1 MKKTLAI
8 ILALVMAV
16 TMFAGCG
23 GVSTGA
29 PDAQAPAEGGLKL
42 EGKNIDTEPVKM
54 AYIPVSTAGAT
65 TEIAQYAADDIML
78 KYPNV
83 EITFFDAGYDP
94 TQQASIVSQCI
105 AQDYDA
111 IIMECTD
118 DVAMNPLVTEAENAG
133 VVVITTNMA
142 CSAVHTAYLSN
153 YSYDAGWLIGQLVV
167 EDIGT
172 EGNVILLDCPA
183 GMTAG
188 TLHGKGFQDYIEQ
201 NSNLQL
207 IDYANIDGFSTENA
221 NTAMRDMLTKHDKI
235 DAVYGMSDDIAIGA
249 IQAIE
254 AAGRGDEGILVYGSE
269 GMPNA
274 ITAIRDG
281 SMKAT
286 AWSDR
291 YSLLSLAFNIALL
304 HIDAGING
312 AALGYTETPSVSLP
326 FQPVTSDNVETMVP
340 RVRYAA
346 LQD

>member
-8 ILALVMAV
+8 ILALIMVIGC
-16 TMFAGCG
+16 FAGCSG
-23 GVSTGA
+23 
-29 PDAQAPAEGGLKL
+29 APAEAPGADAPAAKL
-42 EGKNIDTEPVKM
+42 QGKDISTEPVKM

-65 TEIAQYAADDIML
+65 TEIAQYAADDIMV

-94 TQQASIVSQCI
+94 TQQASIVTQCI

-118 DVAMNPLVTEAENAG
+118 DVAMNPLVTEAEQAG

-142 CSAVHTAYLSN
+142 CSATHSAYLSN

-167 EDIGT
+167 EDVGT
-172 EGNVILLDCPA
+172 EGKVILLDCPA
-183 GMTAG
+183 GMVAG

-201 NSNLQL
+201 NSNLEL

-221 NTAMRDMLTKHDKI
+221 NTAMRDMLTKHDEI

-254 AAGRGDEGILVYGSE
+254 SAGRSDEGILVYGSE

-274 ITAIRDG
+274 IEAIREG
-281 SMKAT
+281 TLKAT

-312 AALGYTETPSVSLP
+312 ATLGYEETPSVSLP
-326 FQPVTSDNVETMVP
+326 FQPVTSDNVESMIP
-340 RVRYAA
+340 MVRYAA

>member
-1 MKKTLAI
+1 MKKTLAL
-8 ILALVMAV
+8 ILALIMIVAC
-16 TMFAGCG
+16 FAGCG
-23 GVSTGA
+23 NTADTPAADA
-29 PDAQAPAEGGLKL
+29 PDAAAPKL
-42 EGKNIDTEPVKM
+42 AGKDISTENVKM

-65 TEIAQYAADDIML
+65 TEIAQYAADDIMT

-94 TQQASIVSQCI
+94 TQQASIVTQCI

-118 DVAMNPLVTEAENAG
+118 DVAMNPLVTEAEKAG

-142 CSAVHTAYLSN
+142 CSAVHSAYLSN
-153 YSYDAGWLIGQLVV
+153 YSYDAGWLIGQLMV

-172 EGNVILLDCPA
+172 EGKVILLDCPA
-183 GMTAG
+183 GMVAG
-188 TLHGKGFQDYIEQ
+188 TLHGKGFQDYIAQ
-201 NSNLQL
+201 NSNLEL

-221 NTAMRDMLTKHDKI
+221 NTAMRDMLTKHDEI

-254 AAGRGDEGILVYGSE
+254 AAGRSDEGILVYGSE

-274 ITAIRDG
+274 ITAIREG
-281 SMKAT
+281 TMKAT

-312 AALGYTETPSVSLP
+312 ATLGYEETPSVSLP

-340 RVRYAA
+340 RIRYAA